1 MRGRVGLAAILAVL
15 LLAGCA
21 APGAAP
27 HTWGTSYDYGTPGAV
42 ADAFSGVVYYPA
54 CGNELLTFDGRR
66 WFPFEPSN
74 AADLP
79 SDPLSAASGSDA
91 ADAADV
97 ASLVVGAGP
106 VGAVVA
112 PGPGDDVGTLV
123 VFENDLAYWESDS
136 GRFSTWLTTREI
148 EYNWAC

>member
-1 MRGRVGLAAILAVL
+1 MRSRTGLAAILTAL

-21 APGAAP
+21 APGAEP
-27 HTWGTSYDYGTPGAV
+27 HTWGTSYDYGTPGTV
-42 ADAFSGVVYYPA
+42 ADAYTGVMYYPA
-54 CGNELLTFDGRR
+54 CGNEVLTFDGRR

-79 SDPLSAASGSDA
+79 SDPLSAASASDA
-91 ADAADV
+91 ADAA
-97 ASLVVGAGP
+97 SLVVAVGP

-123 VFENDLAYWESDS
+123 VFENVLAYWESDS
-136 GRFSTWLTTREI
+136 GRISTWLTTREI
-148 EYNWAC
+148 EYNWVC